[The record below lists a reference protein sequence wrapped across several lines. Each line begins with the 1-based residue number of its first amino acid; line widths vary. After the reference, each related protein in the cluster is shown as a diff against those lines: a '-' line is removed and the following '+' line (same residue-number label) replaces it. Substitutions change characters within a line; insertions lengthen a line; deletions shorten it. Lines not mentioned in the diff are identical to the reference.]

1 MKSISRLQSSRRS
14 IYWSRGATYIILHSS
29 KWSVFLFVEKKKA
42 LNCLVALWWVEH
54 LALVL
59 NKLIRDHLFPQA
71 NWLKFQ
77 KMSDCTHDCETIGVA
92 ESYIY
97 IRIYRW
103 IFTKSWTIY
112 VYKNHYRQA
121 SIFWG
126 EKKKEGRKR
135 HKPKPISLGFLF
147 FFFFRCKYIL
157 VSIRRCF
164 QDPSL
169 RCHFRL
175 LAMDAKHG
183 QSQLSVQGRAESQ
196 LWLPETRTAEAV
208 RILQGSARKAERRR
222 EILKNYCL
230 QFCKGGFLK
239 I

>member
-1 MKSISRLQSSRRS
+1 MTVRRLGWLKVISISVS
-14 IYWSRGATYIILHSS
+14 IDGYLLSHGLYTSTRIIIDRHPFSEG
-29 KWSVFLFVEKKKA
+29 K
-42 LNCLVALWWVEH
+42 
-54 LALVL
+54 
-59 NKLIRDHLFPQA
+59 
-71 NWLKFQ
+71 
-77 KMSDCTHDCETIGVA
+77 
-92 ESYIY
+92 
-97 IRIYRW
+97 
-103 IFTKSWTIY
+103 
-112 VYKNHYRQA
+112 
-121 SIFWG
+121 
-126 EKKKEGRKR
+126 KKKEGRKR